1 MTASVTE
8 HLHHV
13 NSVLGDAVVDDR
25 EAGVYRANRRIFTD
39 EDIFEL
45 EMKHIF
51 EGNWIYLA
59 HESQVPNPPGDYFT
73 TYIGRQPVV
82 ITRDKSG
89 ELHCLIN
96 ACAHRGAMIC
106 RRKTDNRM
114 TLTCPFHGWTFR
126 NDGTLLK
133 VKDPEGAGYP
143 DTFDVDGSHNLTKVA
158 RFDSYRG
165 FLFGSL
171 NDDVQ
176 SLDDHLGDTRL
187 VIDMLVDQSP
197 RGPRGPARCVDLHL

>member
-1 MTASVTE
+1 MTASITE
-8 HLHHV
+8 HLTHV
-13 NSVLGDAVVDDR
+13 ATVLANAVVDDA

-39 EDIFEL
+39 EEVFEL
-45 EMKHIF
+45 EIKHIF

-59 HESQVPNPPGDYFT
+59 HESQVPNPGDYFT

-89 ELHCLIN
+89 SLNCLIN

-133 VKDPEGAGYP
+133 VKDPE
-143 DTFDVDGSHNLTKVA
+143 DSDDVEEVKPRRKVA
-158 RFDSYRG
+158 AAG
-165 FLFGSL
+165 E
-171 NDDVQ
+171 
-176 SLDDHLGDTRL
+176 LGCKSFFPSAGVTLSVPCD
-187 VIDMLVDQSP
+187 
-197 RGPRGPARCVDLHL
+197 

>member
-1 MTASVTE
+1 MSDTLDRVS
-8 HLHHV
+8 
-13 NSVLGDAVVDDR
+13 SVLADAVIDDA
-25 EAGVYRANRRIFTD
+25 EAGVYRANRSIFTD

-51 EGNWIYLA
+51 EGNWVYLA
-59 HESQVPNPPGDYFT
+59 HESQLPNPGDYFT

-82 ITRDKSG
+82 ITRDRDG

-106 RRKTDNRM
+106 RRKTDNRS

-133 VKDPEGAGYP
+133 VKDPDGAGYP
-143 DTFDVDGSHNLTKVA
+143 ESFNRNGSHNMTKV
-158 RFDSYRG
+158 S
-165 FLFGSL
+165 GSTATAA
-171 NDDVQ
+171 
-176 SLDDHLGDTRL
+176 SCSAASTTTSSR
-187 VIDMLVDQSP
+187 SP
-197 RGPRGPARCVDLHL
+197 STSATPPR

>member
-1 MTASVTE
+1 MTA
-8 HLHHV
+8 HLTHLRQVH
-13 NSVLGDAVVDDR
+13 SDAVNDDP
-25 EAGVYRANRRIFTD
+25 EAGIYRANRRIFTD
-39 EDIFEL
+39 EEIFEL
-45 EMKHIF
+45 EMTHIF

-59 HESQVPNPPGDYFT
+59 HESQLPNPGDYFT
-73 TYIGRQPVV
+73 TSIGRQPVV
-82 ITRDKSG
+82 ITRDRNG

-96 ACAHRGAMIC
+96 ACAHRGAMLC
-106 RRKTDNRM
+106 RRKVDNRM

-143 DTFDVDGSHNLTKVA
+143 DSFDRDGSHNLTAVA

-171 NDDVQ
+171 NPDVS
-176 SLDDHLGDTRL
+176 SLADHLGDST
-187 VIDMLVDQSP
+187 
-197 RGPRGPARCVDLHL
+197 